1 MDKDVKVALLKEEL
15 KELEESFKYQYG
27 ENYKDFPEVVARLE
41 VITNMI
47 KFYEDN

>member
-15 KELEESFKYQYG
+15 EELKESFKYQYG
-27 ENYKDFPEVVARLE
+27 DKYMDYPEVQARLE
-41 VITNMI
+41 VIINMI